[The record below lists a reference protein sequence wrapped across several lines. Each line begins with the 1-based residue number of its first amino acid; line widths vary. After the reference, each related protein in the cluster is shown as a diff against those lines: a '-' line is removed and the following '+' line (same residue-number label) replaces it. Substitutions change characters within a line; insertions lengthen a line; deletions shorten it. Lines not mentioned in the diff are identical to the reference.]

1 MTDNLPEE
9 PVIGEAPPSANTWL
23 SNVAY
28 DKLKFLA
35 QVLLPGI
42 GTLYFALAGIWG
54 LPAAEQVVGTIV
66 AVDAFLGLF
75 LGASTR
81 QYKNTDARFDG
92 HISVAPDEGAGVT
105 NMHVSLDPA
114 AVADKDEIT
123 VKVNRV

>member
-1 MTDNLPEE
+1 MGNDIPQE
-9 PVIGEAPPSANTWL
+9 PVIGDAPPSANTWL
-23 SNVAY
+23 SNGAY

-81 QYKNTDARFDG
+81 QYMGSDARFDG
-92 HISVAPDEGAGVT
+92 HIAVATDEEAGVT
-105 NMHVSLDPA
+105 NLNVKLDPA